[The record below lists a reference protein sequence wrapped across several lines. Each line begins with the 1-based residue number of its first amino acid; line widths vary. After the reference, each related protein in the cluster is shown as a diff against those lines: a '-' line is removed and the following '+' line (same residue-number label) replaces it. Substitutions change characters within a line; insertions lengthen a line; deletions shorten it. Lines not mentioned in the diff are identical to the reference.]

1 MMDVP
6 RVILMVESSSGFG
19 RSFLRGVAKYS
30 RIHGPWLLYSE
41 PGGPEKLLPNLKSWN
56 ANGAIIRDSRK
67 IDSEKIISIG
77 LPTIVAVH
85 IKEQYFHLPTIV
97 TDSVSMSNMAAEHL
111 LGRGFRKFAYCGVYD
126 MWWSK
131 GREKAFGEK
140 IAEAG
145 FETSIYKQPKSRVL
159 RTWQKEQIRIAEW
172 LKSLPKPVGVMAACD
187 NRAKHIIESC
197 KLANLHVPEE
207 VAVIGVDNDELLCEL
222 SHPAISS
229 VAYNAERAGYE
240 AAELLDKL
248 MNGEKMAKQRIVIR
262 PTHIVT
268 RQSTDILAIEDPEV
282 VRAVR
287 FIRQHAKEP
296 IQVSDVIRVAAIS
309 RRGLYQ
315 RFQKALGRS
324 INQEIRQVQVEIITR
339 MLVETNLPVSRIAMD
354 LGFTS
359 IDHIARYFRKE
370 KGISP
375 LEYREKHGQK

>member
-1 MMDVP
+1 M
-6 RVILMVESSSGFG
+6 
-19 RSFLRGVAKYS
+19 
-30 RIHGPWLLYSE
+30 
-41 PGGPEKLLPNLKSWN
+41 
-56 ANGAIIRDSRK
+56 
-67 IDSEKIISIG
+67 
-77 LPTIVAVH
+77 
-85 IKEQYFHLPTIV
+85 
-97 TDSVSMSNMAAEHL
+97 
-111 LGRGFRKFAYCGVYD
+111 
-126 MWWSK
+126 
-131 GREKAFGEK
+131 
-140 IAEAG
+140 
-145 FETSIYKQPKSRVL
+145 
-159 RTWQKEQIRIAEW
+159 
-172 LKSLPKPVGVMAACD
+172 
-187 NRAKHIIESC
+187 
-197 KLANLHVPEE
+197 
-207 VAVIGVDNDELLCEL
+207 

-282 VRAVR
+282 VSAVR

-296 IQVSDVIRVAAIS
+296 IQVNDVIRVAAIS

-370 KGISP
+370 KGMSP
-375 LEYREKHGQK
+375 LDYREKYGQK